1 MALLFQIAD
10 CLREFYGSA
19 RMTSPVAGIGGFR
32 SSNGLSGNGR
42 DKGLRWRAQ
51 LDLGNGLAQRF
62 NHGIHHCGVEGMRGV
77 QVSTNDIFGLELL
90 LE

>member
-19 RMTSPVAGIGGFR
+19 RMTGPVAGIGGLR
-32 SSNGLSGNGR
+32 GSDGLSGNRG
-42 DKGLRWRAQ
+42 DKGLRWRTQ
-51 LDLGNGLAQRF
+51 LDFGDGLAQRL

-77 QVSTNDIFGLELL
+77 QVATNDIFGLELL